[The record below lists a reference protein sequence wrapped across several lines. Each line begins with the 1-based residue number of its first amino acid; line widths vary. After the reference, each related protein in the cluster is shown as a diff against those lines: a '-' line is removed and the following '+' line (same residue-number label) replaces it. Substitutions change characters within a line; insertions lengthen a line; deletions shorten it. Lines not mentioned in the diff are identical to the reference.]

1 MTRTESNSFKQENF
15 HTHENEFKDNSRNNT
30 FDDFQ
35 EDLSKL
41 AKKVAFLY
49 IGSNMTRSLLQNL
62 GSNFFKSSSLPVKV
76 TYVDW
81 WPRTCQEVKELGTK
95 LWSRRAEGAAATA
108 VSTCGLGAI
117 WAYSDTHSRAQSL
130 WDVIMRATQSFL
142 SCFGFTDGL
151 GLGSADPLWAIPSLI
166 GTGTSL
172 SLGSYDVISKYHNR
186 DKDLETKPIFNGQLQ
201 EELDDILSAVC
212 SIKKDNGF
220 FQNLLLYGPPGTGK
234 TMISKWIAAH
244 SNMNYI
250 FMSGGD
256 LLKIMN
262 DGEGSNQRGAGA
274 AVATLERVIEHA
286 TSLSTPTVIFIDEA
300 EACLAKRDGDKKS
313 QELVSLLNAF
323 LELTGQPSSKMMLVL
338 ATNRSKDIDSAVL
351 SRMDHK
357 IYVGPPEFAERKGII
372 QGTLPILINSA
383 EDQAYFTPSRIDH
396 IAKQTEGF
404 SGRDIFKLI
413 NRLKIEIQFRKNLS
427 TDTID
432 KVIAN
437 VVKQE
442 QQIEE
447 QNDSKDRLQ
456 NNPFYSKENKQK

>member
-1 MTRTESNSFKQENF
+1 MTITEINNFKQENF
-15 HTHENEFKDNSRNNT
+15 NIYENNFNDNPRNST
-30 FDDFQ
+30 FDTFQ
-35 EDLSKL
+35 ENLKL
-41 AKKVAFLY
+41 AKKIFFLS
-49 IGSNMTRSLLQNL
+49 IGSSIVRPLLENL
-62 GSNFFKSSSLPVKV
+62 GNNFFKSSLLPVKIS
-76 TYVDW
+76 YVDW
-81 WPRTCQEVKELGTK
+81 WPRTSQKAKELGAK
-95 LWSRRAEGAAATA
+95 FWSRRAEGAALST
-108 VSTCGLGAI
+108 VSSCGLIALA
-117 WAYSDTHSRAQSL
+117 AYSDTYGDKSL

-142 SCFGFTDGL
+142 SCFGFTHGL
-151 GLGSADPLWAIPSLI
+151 GLGKSDPLWVISPLI
-166 GTGTSL
+166 GMGTSL
-172 SLGSYDVISKYHNR
+172 TLGSYDVISKYHNS
-186 DKDLETKPIFNGQLQ
+186 DKALETKPIFNEKLQ
-201 EELDDILSAVC
+201 EELDDILSAAC

-250 FMSGGD
+250 LLSGGD

-262 DGEGSNQRGAGA
+262 DGEGRNQRGAGA
-274 AVATLERVIEHA
+274 AVATLQAVIEHA
-286 TSLSTPTVIFIDEA
+286 TSLSTPTIIFIDEA

-323 LELTGQPSSKMMLVL
+323 LELTGQPNSKMMLVL

-372 QGTLPILINSA
+372 EGTLPILINSA

-413 NRLKIEIQFRKNLS
+413 NQLKLEIQKRKNL
-427 TDTID
+427 TIDNID

-447 QNDSKDRLQ
+447 QNNSKDRLKK
-456 NNPFYSKENKQK
+456 NPFYSKENKQK